1 MKQSK
6 MFIPTLR
13 EVPNDA
19 DSKSHQLLL
28 KAGMIKQVASGVY
41 SYLPIAKR
49 VLNKIE
55 AIVREEMEAIDG
67 VEILMPALQPSE
79 LWSESGRWQSYGAE
93 LMRMTDRHGREFALG
108 PTHEEIITSLVR
120 DELKSY
126 KKLPVTLFQ
135 IQNKFRDEK
144 RPRFGLLRGREFIMK
159 DAYSFHAT
167 EESLDETYQD
177 MYDAYSRI
185 FSRVNLNFRPVIAD
199 SGAIGGSHTHE
210 FMALAEIGEDTICY
224 TDESDYAANIEKAE
238 VKYVPNVEHTE
249 EKALEKVHTPGVK
262 TAQQLADLLGKRL
275 DEIVKSMIVKV
286 DDQFIMFLIRGH
298 HELNDVKVK
307 SYFGTETVEMAT
319 DEEIQAILGATPGS
333 LGPVGVEKIEI
344 YADNSVQDLNN
355 LAVGANETDYHYIN
369 ANLGRD
375 FNVKAFDDFRFI
387 LEGEMAADGSG
398 PIKFAEGIEVGQVFK
413 LGTKYSE
420 SMNATFLNDQGRA
433 EPMIMGCYGIGVSRT
448 LSAVIEQ
455 HHDDKGIIWP
465 TSITPFEI
473 HIITANA
480 KQDTQRELADQLYD
494 AYKRDFEVLYDDR
507 NERAGVKFN
516 DADLIGVP
524 VRIVVGKQ
532 AADEIVE
539 VKNRR
544 TGESFEVPVSELDAK
559 IKAIYASFEH

>member
-167 EESLDETYQD
+167 EESLDETYQG

-355 LAVGANETDYHYIN
+355 LAVGANETDYHYVN
-369 ANLGRD
+369 ANLGHD

-544 TGESFEVPVSELDAK
+544 TGESFEVPVSELEEK

>member
-167 EESLDETYQD
+167 DESLDETYQD
-177 MYDAYSRI
+177 MYGAYSRI

-249 EKALEKVHTPGVK
+249 EKDLEKVHTPGVK

-319 DEEIQAILGATPGS
+319 DKEIQAILGATPGS

-344 YADNSVQDLNN
+344 YADNSVQDINN

-455 HHDDKGIIWP
+455 HHDEKGIIWP
-465 TSITPFEI
+465 TSITPFDI

-480 KQDTQRELADQLYD
+480 KQDTHRELADQLYD
-494 AYKRDFEVLYDDR
+494 AYKRDYEVLYDDR

-532 AADEIVE
+532 ASEEIVE

-544 TGESFEVPVSELDAK
+544 TGESFEVPVSELDTK

>member
-167 EESLDETYQD
+167 DESLDETYQD
-177 MYDAYSRI
+177 MYGAYSRI

-238 VKYVPNVEHTE
+238 VKYVSNIEHTE
-249 EKALEKVHTPGVK
+249 EKDLEKIHTPGVR

-319 DEEIQAILGATPGS
+319 DKEIQAILGATPGS

-344 YADNSVQDLNN
+344 YADNSVQDINN

-455 HHDDKGIIWP
+455 HHDEKGIIWP
-465 TSITPFEI
+465 TSITPFDI

-494 AYKRDFEVLYDDR
+494 AYKRDYEVLYDDR

-532 AADEIVE
+532 ASEEIVE

-544 TGESFEVPVSELDAK
+544 TGESFEVPVSELDTK

>member
-13 EVPNDA
+13 EVPSDA

-55 AIVREEMEAIDG
+55 SIVREEMEAIDG

-167 EESLDETYQD
+167 EASLDETYQD
-177 MYDAYSRI
+177 MYDAYSKI
-185 FSRVNLNFRPVIAD
+185 FTRLNLQFRPVIAD

-224 TDESDYAANIEKAE
+224 TDGSDYAANIEKAE
-238 VKYVPNVEHTE
+238 VVYHPNKKHTE

-262 TAQQLADLLGKRL
+262 TAQQLADFLKRDL

-286 DDQFIMFLIRGH
+286 DDQFVMFLIRGH
-298 HELNDVKVK
+298 HELNDIKVK
-307 SYFGTETVEMAT
+307 SFFGTEHVEMAT
-319 DEEIQAILGATPGS
+319 DDDIRSILDASPGS
-333 LGPVGVEKIEI
+333 LGPVGVNKIDI
-344 YADNSVQDLNN
+344 YADNSIQDLNN
-355 LAVGANETDYHYIN
+355 LAVGANEDDYHYVN
-369 ANLGRD
+369 ANVDRD
-375 FNVKAFDDFRFI
+375 FNVKAYGDFRFI
-387 LEGEMAADGSG
+387 LEGEPAADGSG
-398 PIKFAEGIEVGQVFK
+398 PVKFAEGIEIGQVFK

-448 LSAVIEQ
+448 LSAVVEQ
-455 HHDDKGIIWP
+455 HNDDKGIIWP
-465 TSITPFEI
+465 TAITPYEV
-473 HIITANA
+473 HIISVNP
-480 KQDTQRELADQLYD
+480 KQEAQKNLADQLYA
-494 AYKRDFEVLYDDR
+494 AYRTQYEVLYDDR
-507 NERAGVKFN
+507 TERAGVKFN
-516 DADLIGVP
+516 DADLIGIP
-524 VRIVVGKQ
+524 VRVVVGKQ
-532 AADEIVE
+532 AADGIVE

-544 TGESFEVPVSELDAK
+544 TGDAVEVHIDDLQETIQS
-559 IKAIYASFEH
+559 IYASFES

>member
-167 EESLDETYQD
+167 EASLDETYQD

-249 EKALEKVHTPGVK
+249 EKALDKVHTPGVK

-319 DEEIQAILGATPGS
+319 DEEIQAILGASPGS

-355 LAVGANETDYHYIN
+355 LAVGANETDYHYVN

-480 KQDTQRELADQLYD
+480 KQDAQRELADQLYD
-494 AYKRDFEVLYDDR
+494 AYKRDYEVLYDDR